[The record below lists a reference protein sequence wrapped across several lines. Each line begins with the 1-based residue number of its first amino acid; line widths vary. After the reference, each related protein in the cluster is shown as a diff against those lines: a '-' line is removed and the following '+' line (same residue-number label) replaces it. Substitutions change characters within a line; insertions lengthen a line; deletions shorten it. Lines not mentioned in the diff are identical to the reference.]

1 MIYLKGLKGKSLHIY
16 FRHSNVKRYEL
27 ALMSHV
33 EIFPSDLLYLNSTG
47 LTCVFIQYFSRKK
60 INLH

>member
-1 MIYLKGLKGKSLHIY
+1 MTLYDIIYTVYHIKGLKGKSLHIY

-33 EIFPSDLLYLNSTG
+33 EIFPSDLLLYMNH
-47 LTCVFIQYFSRKK
+47 I
-60 INLH
+60 I